1 MNDTA
6 QLLNLDE
13 AAARLGI
20 TKAALKR
27 LCIDGEGP
35 RFAQLS
41 RGDYRFKTGDVDTW
55 LEGQFDVKPKYVA
68 KPRKA
73 AKAKAKPA
81 AKKQKD
87 LLAA

>member
-13 AAARLGI
+13 AAARLSI

-41 RGDYRFKTGDVDTW
+41 RGDYRFKTVDVDSW
-55 LEGQFDVKPKYVA
+55 LEGQFDVKPKYAA

-73 AKAKAKPA
+73 GTKAKAKP